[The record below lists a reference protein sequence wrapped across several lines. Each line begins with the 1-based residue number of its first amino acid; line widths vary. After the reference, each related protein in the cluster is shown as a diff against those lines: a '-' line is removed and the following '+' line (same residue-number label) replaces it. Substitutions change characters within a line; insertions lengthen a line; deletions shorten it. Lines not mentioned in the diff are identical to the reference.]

1 MGRFDYL
8 KYHDPDFIQY
18 NREYFFSYSQINKEK
33 NKKWLLIFIKFFKK
47 KTEMKQNL
55 LKFR

>member
-1 MGRFDYL
+1 MTL
-8 KYHDPDFIQY
+8 ILY
-18 NREYFFSYSQINKEK
+18 NTIENIFFSYSQINKEK